1 MMKKYIITWCSIG
14 IIFLVC
20 CKKEETPP
28 PPVKLVVGGILD
40 SIIIGNNQSLLLSS
54 NLNATWTIN
63 KAVGG
68 SFSANMFTSGTTDG
82 VYTIK
87 AKSIENPADSLQFFI
102 IVTKHAKFFNA
113 MKTGGFVMSFRHSDA
128 TLGSDQFSSSDPAWW
143 KSCNSSLARQL
154 TNPKGYLQSDSIGIA
169 LKRLRLRFDSSFTSE
184 YCRCKQSLTGFALT
198 GVPMREVKEMTYWV
212 YDETNRYGNTMNF
225 YQNLPITNKNYI
237 AVTHAGFSGN
247 VPMFAPMQTLAWG
260 DAAIFK
266 LSSTAAPRW
275 DTTVVSND
283 FMMIARD

>member
-1 MMKKYIITWCSIG
+1 MRKLFWCFVLG
-14 IIFLVC
+14 LAIFVGA
-20 CKKEETPP
+20 CKKEETSKPA
-28 PPVKLVVGGILD
+28 KLVVGGILD

-54 NLNATWTIN
+54 NINANWTIN
-63 KAVGG
+63 KSIGG
-68 SFSANMFTSGTTDG
+68 TFSANTFTSGTTDG
-82 VYTIK
+82 VYIIK
-87 AKSIENPADSLQFFI
+87 AKSIDNTKDSLQFFV

-113 MKTGGFVMSFRHSDA
+113 MKTGGYVMSFRHSDA
-128 TLGSDQFSSSDPAWW
+128 SLGSDQFSSSDPAWW

-198 GVPMREVKEMTYWV
+198 GVPIREVKEMTYWV
-212 YDETNRYGNTMNF
+212 YDEINRYGNTMNF
-225 YQNLPITNKNYI
+225 YQNLPITNKNYV

-266 LSSTAAPRW
+266 LSSTTAPRW